1 MSKDAGIESR
11 TIESFRYAVEQKDL
25 TLDQNDVIVMDEAG
39 MTDSV
44 SMMAVLKVIQEARA
58 KLVLIG
64 DHAQLQPVGPGASFR
79 ALLERL
85 GFAEI
90 QTVYRQKEPW
100 QRDATVHLSA
110 GHVAEA
116 LNSYD
121 THGCVHFENTSKD
134 AMSLLVNDWGH
145 HSTELSRSLVI
156 AHRNEDVNHLN
167 ALLRQKRVSRAE
179 IAQGYTATAKRGKIK
194 LASGDRILFL
204 KNKRRLGVSNGR
216 FASIKAVN
224 FTESGEVIDFTVILD
239 GENKEVCIN
248 PKKYWDFDY
257 GYAATVY
264 KVQGMTVDHAFVY
277 AGGSSWNRHLTYVA
291 LSRHRETCHLYASK
305 ETHQNRQLL
314 QRNLGRLGI
323 KDSLLDFPLAFL
335 QRRGIDTTSLLK
347 LLPEHL
353 SQRLKAFKE
362 KLADQIEE
370 FRYPK
375 AYALRR
381 LAAAQEAIEA
391 QKITLRREDARWVAS
406 YVDLNRDVGM
416 AWQALNVRLD
426 AMGLDGMNYESQ
438 VFELISGTKEYTH
451 FQSTLLARNKAAHHL
466 MQAPIRYEKAIEIY
480 DIDLNK
486 LTKQSLQHICYERV
500 SRYANFCNKGMVIHR
515 DRLAAEILPTIKAHY
530 AYLKNFQLE
539 TLHLKRHALSHTK
552 RQLFKTLTGDERASF
567 RVVEAYQ
574 ESVAQVGTW
583 WTDQIKSVKEPL
595 KHFVLLRLETLSHK
609 RDRLAYEILKDR
621 EHYDKALD
629 FYQIGLATPQYGE
642 KPTEQAL
649 HQAQARWYRLQE
661 HAARHTL
668 RTRVKA
674 YHQALFLGDVEA
686 RMSLAFEIMQGTSAH
701 HAAIVGL
708 GVNTQEVWRAIR
720 RDAKLHERHDY
731 YCRLDLIERLGF
743 NTVASYVEAKR
754 SHAQA
759 WRELFESKKAANL
772 DEKTFYSTLTSYAK
786 RYTLKR
792 DRYAAL
798 ILEDVLLH
806 QAGLDYF
813 KLNSEEL
820 HKEAYKHQCHV
831 DVEHYL
837 QGTILLRAQYALKII
852 ADPKNY
858 HALIIEN
865 KLNWRDIYRDA
876 RIAERRER
884 FAHLSHEEK
893 ALYRLADRYREV
905 NRKAGKLFSRL
916 KLNNTSKS
924 LEGAQRINH
933 AFAKRDYLAWR
944 LVNAASFDP
953 QFLDEFAT
961 AQGLNANKLRE
972 QQAKH
977 AERLSVIERYYSSY
991 RDVVLTTREIHKVLS
1006 QSKAVSLSTLQ
1017 KAVAAIETASG
1028 FQKFYK
1034 LETSKSFDYALQ
1046 GYSLSKEELM
1056 GQMKGL
1062 VSLKEHLRSLSNLN
1076 PLDKRRVDQP
1086 SPKAIPSLWRR

>member
-1 MSKDAGIESR
+1 M
-11 TIESFRYAVEQKDL
+11 
-25 TLDQNDVIVMDEAG
+25 
-39 MTDSV
+39 
-44 SMMAVLKVIQEARA
+44 
-58 KLVLIG
+58 
-64 DHAQLQPVGPGASFR
+64 
-79 ALLERL
+79 
-85 GFAEI
+85 
-90 QTVYRQKEPW
+90 
-100 QRDATVHLSA
+100 
-110 GHVAEA
+110 
-116 LNSYD
+116 
-121 THGCVHFENTSKD
+121 
-134 AMSLLVNDWGH
+134 
-145 HSTELSRSLVI
+145 
-156 AHRNEDVNHLN
+156 
-167 ALLRQKRVSRAE
+167 
-179 IAQGYTATAKRGKIK
+179 
-194 LASGDRILFL
+194 FL

-216 FASIKAVN
+216 FATIKAVN

-239 GENKEVCIN
+239 GENKEICIN
-248 PKKYWDFDY
+248 PNNYWNFDY

-277 AGGSSWNRHLTYVA
+277 AGGSAWNRHLTYVA

-335 QRRGIDTTSLLK
+335 ERRGIDTTGLLK

-362 KLADQIEE
+362 KLADQIEQL
-370 FRYPK
+370 RYPK

-381 LAAAQEAIEA
+381 LAVAQEVIEA

-416 AWQALNVRLD
+416 AWQALNVRLN

-500 SRYANFCNKGMVIHR
+500 SSYANFCNKGMVIHR

-552 RQLFKTLTGDERASF
+552 RQLFKTLTADERASF

-574 ESVAQVGTW
+574 ESVAHVGTW

-595 KHFVLLRLETLSHK
+595 QHFVLLRLETLSHK

-686 RMSLAFEIMQGTSAH
+686 RMSLASEIMQGTSAH

-933 AFAKRDYLAWR
+933 AFAKRDYIAWR

-961 AQGLNANKLRE
+961 SQGLNANKLRE

-991 RDVVLTTREIHKVLS
+991 RDVVLATREIHKVLS
-1006 QSKAVSLSTLQ
+1006 QSKAVSLPTLQ

-1076 PLDKRRVDQP
+1076 PLDKGRVDQS
-1086 SPKAIPSLWRR
+1086 SPKAIPSLPGVTSYEQIDIKRLRDDLNARAEEVAQHYLGNPKIRSGGTLRYGMNKGSLVVTIQGPRQGLWRDFQTGEGGDMLKLIQHTMEGANFKDVLQEATRFVGGYSTYTQTHTPSQVIQNKTTDLDASLSKEYKKPVLFIRLLNPLKARWQSVI